1 MTCARPLRRWQRR
14 FGRAAVVLLAGI
26 VAGLLW
32 PIQYAVEGPSMAPG
46 LLPGDVVRSG
56 LLPIRD
62 RLAVPRRFDRWV
74 LATADGTPVIKRVV
88 GLPGEAIAI
97 VAGDVASDGET
108 VLKGPRRLA
117 EMGSPVAADRPAA
130 GSEPTIG
137 SGRTHC
143 SWPAGEVLDD
153 EPLAGAGSILL
164 LPVRD
169 VGLAAIVHV
178 PRPPGTGPVVRV
190 QARVAETAVTWRLRS
205 AGRYAVVA
213 GRLDGRVVA
222 AAWPLPAGRRG
233 DSCPPRSCLPAGAPE
248 RWGVAL
254 PWPEEPS
261 TEAAPDLAVELVP
274 APRAAAGGAD
284 ATIEQ
289 AWRWRDVRYRPAA
302 DGTAAWRLGPE
313 ELFVLGDF
321 SAGSRDSRHWGPLP
335 VGSLRHK
342 IR

>member
-56 LLPIRD
+56 LLPLRD

-97 VAGDVASDGET
+97 VAGDVAIDGET

-190 QARVAETAVTWRLRS
+190 RARVAETAVTWRLRS
-205 AGRYAVVA
+205 TGRYAVVA

-222 AAWPLPAGRRG
+222 AASGSPRRFVPAPLLPAGRGAGTLGRG
-233 DSCPPRSCLPAGAPE
+233 A
-248 RWGVAL
+248 AL
-254 PWPEEPS
+254 
-261 TEAAPDLAVELVP
+261 
-274 APRAAAGGAD
+274 AGGTVHRSSPRPRGRAR
-284 ATIEQ
+284 ARPRGSG
-289 AWRWRDVRYRPAA
+289 WRGRRDDR
-302 DGTAAWRLGPE
+302 
-313 ELFVLGDF
+313 
-321 SAGSRDSRHWGPLP
+321 AGLA
-335 VGSLRHK
+335 LA
-342 IR
+342 